1 MTDNQLSSRYWL
13 VRKVICLVGYYG
25 GFRNVELKSLL
36 FENVECD
43 AMGFWFTFSR
53 SKQRNRLEETTICV
67 PRRQKDWIPCS
78 DDSGRKPLDYDPASV
93 IDAYFEA
100 VMTDLDCKREDL
112 RGGFFKGTHGKEG
125 KRFIKANVG
134 KNTLALVGIEIA
146 SELCLRDP
154 ETYTGHCWRRSA
166 GTNASNAGVNVT
178 TLMGMMGW
186 SCPKT
191 AMQYVKRSRITSLQ
205 MSMYLANVQRRN
217 CSDPFPC
224 RTVRRSRKTLFAKE
238 KSSSV
243 KTDSFQ
249 CATDRTLLREDLNNE
264 VVAITVSNP
273 KSDEC
278 LSSSFDIDKFESE
291 ISTQELLN
299 DNFVD
304 PVVSESSG
312 VVESDCLAVRSIQ
325 PDLSAVQLSNTTT
338 TSLSSSAG
346 SNSATPVSSSPIDLS
361 SIDPR
366 LINVLQNLQNH
377 GTMQISFNFGDVKK

>member
-1 MTDNQLSSRYWL
+1 
-13 VRKVICLVGYYG
+13 
-25 GFRNVELKSLL
+25 
-36 FENVECD
+36 
-43 AMGFWFTFSR
+43 MGFWFTFSR

-67 PRRQKDWIPCS
+67 PRRQQDWIPCS

-134 KNTLALVGIEIA
+134 KNTLATVGIEIA

-217 CSDPFPC
+217 CSDPFPS

-238 KSSSV
+238 KKPSV
-243 KTDSFQ
+243 KTDSLQ
-249 CATDRTLLREDLNNE
+249 CSTDRNLLREDVDKE
-264 VVAITVSNP
+264 VVSFSVSNP
-273 KSDEC
+273 KTDEC
-278 LSSSFDIDKFESE
+278 LSPSFDVDNFESE
-291 ISTQELLN
+291 ICTQELLN
-299 DNFVD
+299 DSFVVPD
-304 PVVSESSG
+304 LSENSG
-312 VVESDCLAVRSIQ
+312 VVESDCRAVRSIQ
-325 PDLSAVQLSNTTT
+325 PDLLVVQPSNTSTT
-338 TSLSSSAG
+338 TSLSLSDGSS
-346 SNSATPVSSSPIDLS
+346 SATPASSSVFDLS

-377 GTMQISFNFGDVKK
+377 GSIQISFNFGDVKK